1 MIKDSGARTEFSTG
15 AKRDIQHGKGRMDLL
30 PWYGIMEVSKHCEEG
45 ADKYGEHNVDKGI
58 PLHSLCDS
66 AARHLA
72 KFIAGETDED
82 HLRAAA
88 WNLLWALNQ
97 RTTHPELNDMYWAKK
112 DIPECKE
119 VIVVP
124 EELVD
129 FCEDRILDISEICK
143 PGFSDKVFKLLSN
156 RNDIQSGLY
165 KILDFS
171 VETSY
176 YTAGK
181 KCKLRLTQCDG
192 CFTDPRTIE
201 LENLD
206 DIELFRFDLK
216 KPLSFMDIVSLN
228 LGLVYV
234 ESDSKN
240 IKNGVYTVTVCRGNP
255 NDHINPFCNT
265 SVELTKLRTDKHPKD
280 SPNITFGYYKPN
292 KGLNVYCLE
301 GSDAYDRH

>member
-1 MIKDSGARTEFSTG
+1 MYILKHGTVTSPEKETRPIEFACHNCHCKFV
-15 AKRDIQHGKGRMDLL
+15 AKPGEYIEGKG
-30 PWYGIMEVSKHCEEG
+30 YYNTISK
-45 ADKYGEHNVDKGI
+45 NDKGPRI
-58 PLHSLCDS
+58 KLYVSTC
-66 AARHLA
+66 
-72 KFIAGETDED
+72 
-82 HLRAAA
+82 
-88 WNLLWALNQ
+88 
-97 RTTHPELNDMYWAKK
+97 
-112 DIPECKE
+112 PECKE

-124 EELVD
+124 EELTD

-156 RNDIQSGLY
+156 RNGIQSGLY

-171 VETSY
+171 VETNY
-176 YTAGK
+176 YTIGK
-181 KCKLRLTQCDG
+181 KYKLRLTQCDG

-234 ESDSKN
+234 ESDSRN
-240 IKNGVYTVTVCRGNP
+240 IENGVYTVTVERGNP

-280 SPNITFGYYKPN
+280 SPNITFGYYYKPN

-301 GSDAYDRH
+301 GSDAYGKH